1 MGGMNI
7 QHASHADQRP
17 TPAHTDEERRLLSF
31 IIEARNSSLA
41 EAIAADLENCALD
54 TPCVDG
60 CPYGIDQDT
69 PHAEDC
75 PQEITVG
82 LLLALARAIGGGK

>member
-1 MGGMNI
+1 MI
-7 QHASHADQRP
+7 
-17 TPAHTDEERRLLSF
+17 DEEFLAEEYADALGRLWRSEERKLLSR
-31 IIEARNSSLA
+31 IAEARDSPLA
-41 EAIAADLENCALD
+41 GAIAADLEGCALD

-60 CPYGIDQDT
+60 CSYDID

-82 LLLALARAIGGGK
+82 LLLALARAVRGS